1 MPTES
6 IPPATVV
13 WFRRDLRLSDNPAL
27 EAAVARGGPI
37 VAAWV
42 HAPLEEGDSAPGAAA
57 RVFLH
62 ESLRS
67 LAESLESRGC
77 RLVLRR
83 GPTIKALIDL
93 AR

>member
-27 EAAVARGGPI
+27 EAAVARGGPV
-37 VAAWV
+37 VASWV

-57 RVFLH
+57 R
-62 ESLRS
+62 LRA
-67 LAESLESRGC
+67 LA
-77 RLVLRR
+77 VLPSVRR
-83 GPTIKALIDL
+83 HS
-93 AR
+93 